1 VSWVGSS
8 FTLAAPKIGGM
19 VIGTRV
25 EPTTY
30 GAAALGRLRDVVAR
44 LKGDDPMTPVTLLL
58 PNNLA
63 GITAR
68 RFLASEPLGIAGLY
82 LATLPRLAEQLAAG
96 LLAPR
101 RPAARPIVAA
111 TWRTALAKA
120 PGVFESVADHP
131 ATIRALAAAHR
142 ELGDLSDSAL
152 DKVAQTSGLGRDL
165 IRLHRQVTDDL
176 LPDWYDE
183 TDLLRTATSRARSD
197 PAVVTELGAL
207 VLYLPQELTQAE
219 AGFVEAL
226 SQSVGLTVIVALT
239 DVRRADRTVRRSLER
254 IGIDLPTSIA
264 RNYPVATQVLNA
276 SDADDEV
283 RCVVRDVVASLEHTP
298 AHRIAVLYSS
308 PTPYARLLHEHLA
321 TARIEVN
328 GPGTRPVHERAIART
343 LLEVLALVDHDL
355 PRADLF
361 RALANAPTRDFT
373 GERIPVPQWERLSR
387 VAGVVRGDDWDERLA
402 RYAEAERRTAD
413 QEQAAEDP
421 RPAVV
426 RRAQRNAATA
436 QRLHAFAAELRQ
448 RLQGASGLATW
459 SELANSVLGLFHSLL
474 GDSVEIRSLP
484 VEEQYAA
491 VAVEGSL
498 RGLSTLDELGTPAS
512 LTVLRDVLDLELQQ
526 SLPRVGSFGTGVLV
540 APLSASIGLAA
551 DIVYVVGLAEDL
563 YPGRVHEDALLPQRV
578 RDAAAPELASA
589 RDRLDEK
596 QRHLLAAFASG
607 AQKVVASF
615 PRGDLRRSSRRLPT
629 RWLLGTLR
637 ELTGDH
643 ALAATE
649 WNQASYGDRLL
660 TSASYAGSLTTA
672 TMPATEQDW
681 RIRSASA
688 GGPLGDP
695 VVDGARLLLR
705 SRASAVFTRF
715 DGDLSGVS
723 GLPDYAREDRV
734 ASPTSLESY
743 ATCPHAYFVERLL
756 QVEPLEAPEDLL
768 VISPLQIGN
777 LIHNS
782 LDTFV
787 NRLARSLPGYGEPW
801 SAEQRSQLLAIGADL
816 ADHFQA
822 EGLTGHPRL
831 WQRERQRIL
840 GDLLVLLSDDDRW
853 RSLHDASVIASE
865 LRFGFDGEPP
875 VEIPVP
881 SGRVLLRG
889 SADKVD
895 LGRDGTIYVTDVKTG
910 GFTRYEAIES
920 DPVAAGTKLQLPVY
934 AYAARARLGDES
946 TPVEAAYWFVRRGG
960 RRIPVPL
967 TPEVEA
973 RYADTLDV
981 IVSSIAAGYFPAMAP
996 EVPDFLWVQC
1006 PYCNPDGIGH
1016 SEARARWER
1025 KRFDPTL
1032 ERLVRLIDPGALP
1045 AFEEEVLDD

>member
-1 VSWVGSS
+1 MVS
-8 FTLAAPKIGGM
+8 
-19 VIGTRV
+19 GTRI
-25 EPTTY
+25 ETTAY
-30 GAAALGRLRDVVAR
+30 GAAALERLREVVAG
-44 LKGDDPMTPVTLLL
+44 LKGDDPMKPVTLLL

-63 GITAR
+63 GVIAR
-68 RFLASEPLGIAGLY
+68 RFLAVSGIAGLY
-82 LATLPRLAEQLAAG
+82 LATLPRLAEQLAGG

-101 RPAARPIVAA
+101 RPATRPIVAA
-111 TWRTALAKA
+111 TWRTALSKA
-120 PGVFESVADHP
+120 PGVFEEVADHP
-131 ATIRALAAAHR
+131 STIQALAAAHR
-142 ELGDLSDSAL
+142 ELRDLSESAL
-152 DKVAQTSGLGRDL
+152 DKVAAASGLGPDL
-165 IRLHRQVTDDL
+165 VRLHRQITGGL
-176 LPDWYDE
+176 MPDWYDE
-183 TDLLRTATSRARSD
+183 TDLLRAASARAEES
-197 PAVVTELGAL
+197 PAVVAELGAL

-226 SQSVGLTVIVALT
+226 GSAAADLTVIVGLT
-239 DVRRADRTVRRSLER
+239 DVRRADRAVRRSLER
-254 IGIDLPTSIA
+254 IGIDLPTSISK
-264 RNYPVATQVLNA
+264 NYPVATEVLNA

-283 RCVVRDVVASLEHTP
+283 RCVVRDVVAALERTP
-298 AHRIAVLYSS
+298 AHRIAVLYSAA
-308 PTPYARLLHEHLA
+308 TPYARLLHEHLA
-321 TARIEVN
+321 AARIEVN
-328 GPGTRPVHERAIART
+328 GPGTRPVHERALGRT

-355 PRADLF
+355 PRADVF

-387 VAGVVRGDDWDERLA
+387 VAGVVRGADWDVRLA
-402 RYAEAERRTAD
+402 GYVESERRTAE

-421 RPAVV
+421 RPAAV

-436 QRLHAFAAELRQ
+436 QQLHQFATELRR
-448 RLQGASGLATW
+448 RLNAASLLESW
-459 SELANSVLGLFHSLL
+459 SELAQSVLGLFQDLL
-474 GDSVEIRSLP
+474 GDYSSLP

-526 SLPRVGSFGTGVLV
+526 SLPRVGTFGTGVLV
-540 APLSASIGLAA
+540 APLSTSIGLSV
-551 DIVYVVGLAEDL
+551 DVVYVLGLSEDL
-563 YPGRVHEDALLPQRV
+563 YPGRVHEDALLPHRV
-578 RDAAAPELASA
+578 REAAAPELASF

-596 QRHLLAAFASG
+596 QRHLLAAFSAGSSR
-607 AQKVVASF
+607 VVASF

-637 ELTGDH
+637 SLTGDH

-649 WNQASYGDRLL
+649 WDQASYGDRML

-681 RIRSASA
+681 QVRAASA
-688 GGPLGDP
+688 GLSLADG
-695 VVDGARLLLR
+695 VVDRARALLR
-705 SRASAVFTRF
+705 ARAGDEFTRF
-715 DGDLSGVS
+715 DGNLSGVA
-723 GLPDYAREDRV
+723 GLPDYAVDDRV

-756 QVEPLEAPEDLL
+756 QVEPLESPEDLL

-782 LDTFV
+782 LDAFV
-787 NRLARSLPGYGEPW
+787 SRLAGSLPGYGEPW
-801 SAEQRSQLLAIGADL
+801 ADEQRSLLLAIGADL
-816 ADHFQA
+816 ADRFEA

-831 WQRERQRIL
+831 WQRERLRVL
-840 GDLLVLLSDDDRW
+840 GDLLVLLADDDRW
-853 RSLHDASVIASE
+853 RTLHDASVVASE

-895 LGRDGTIYVTDVKTG
+895 LGKDGTIYVTDVKTG
-910 GFTRYEAIES
+910 GFSRYEAIES

-934 AYAARARLGDES
+934 AYAARARLGEQS
-946 TPVEAAYWFVRRGG
+946 TPVEASYWFVRKGG

-967 TPEVEA
+967 TAEVED
-973 RYADTLDV
+973 RYVDTLDV
-981 IVSSIAAGYFPAMAP
+981 IVSSIAAGYFPAKAP
-996 EVPDFLWVQC
+996 EVPDFSWVQC

-1016 SEARARWER
+1016 SEVRSRWER
-1025 KRFDPTL
+1025 KRNDPTL

-1045 AFEEEVLDD
+1045 AFEEVALDE

>member
-1 VSWVGSS
+1 VS
-8 FTLAAPKIGGM
+8 
-19 VIGTRV
+19 GTRI
-25 EPTTY
+25 ETTAY
-30 GAAALGRLRDVVAR
+30 GAAALDRLRDVVAR
-44 LKGDDPMTPVTLLL
+44 RKADDPMKPVTLLL
-58 PNNLA
+58 PNNLS
-63 GITAR
+63 GVVAR
-68 RFLASEPLGIAGLY
+68 RFLALSGIAALY

-96 LLAPR
+96 PLAPR
-101 RPAARPIVAA
+101 RPATRPIVAA
-111 TWRTALAKA
+111 TWRTALSKA
-120 PGVFESVADHP
+120 PGVFEQVADHP
-131 ATIRALAAAHR
+131 STIQALAAAHR
-142 ELGDLSDSAL
+142 ELRDLSDPALDRVAGASAL
-152 DKVAQTSGLGRDL
+152 GPDL
-165 IRLHRQVTDDL
+165 VRLHRHVCTEL
-176 LPDWYDE
+176 SAEWYDE
-183 TDLLRTATSRARSD
+183 TDLLRAASARASSA
-197 PAVVTELGAL
+197 PEAVAELGSL
-207 VLYLPQELTQAE
+207 VLYLPQELSQAE
-219 AGFVEAL
+219 ASFVASL
-226 SQSVGLTVIVALT
+226 GLAAADLTVIVGLT
-239 DVRRADRTVRRSLER
+239 DVRRADRAVRRSLER
-254 IGIDLPTSIA
+254 IGIDLPPSISK
-264 RNYPVATQVLNA
+264 NYPVATEVLNA

-308 PTPYARLLHEHLA
+308 PTPYARLLHEHLSA
-321 TARIEVN
+321 ARIEVN
-328 GPGTRPVHERAIART
+328 GPGTRPVHERALART

-387 VAGVVRGDDWDERLA
+387 VAGVVRGDDWDQRLA
-402 RYAEAERRTAD
+402 RYVESERRTAS
-413 QEQAAEDP
+413 QEELAEDP
-421 RPAVV
+421 RPAVI
-426 RRAQRNAATA
+426 RRAQYNATHAG
-436 QRLHAFAAELRQ
+436 RLHAFAVEVRR
-448 RLQGASGLATW
+448 RLEAAAALSSW
-459 SELANSVLGLFHSLL
+459 SELAEIVLQLFRDLL
-474 GDSVEIRSLP
+474 GDYSSLP

-491 VAVEGSL
+491 VAVEASL

-526 SLPRVGSFGTGVLV
+526 SLPRVGTFGAGVLV
-540 APLSASIGLAA
+540 APLSASIGLSA
-551 DIVYVVGLAEDL
+551 DVVYVVGLAEDL
-563 YPGRVHEDALLPQRV
+563 YPGRVHEDALLPHRV
-578 RDAAAPELASA
+578 REAAAPELASA

-596 QRHLLAAFASG
+596 QRHLLVAFSAGSR
-607 AQKVVASF
+607 VVASF

-637 ELTGDH
+637 ELSGDH
-643 ALAATE
+643 QLAATV
-649 WNQASYGDRLL
+649 WDQGSYGDRLL

-681 RIRSASA
+681 QVRAAAA
-688 GGPLGDP
+688 GLSLSDV
-695 VVDGARLLLR
+695 VVDRARVLLR
-705 SRASAVFTRF
+705 ARALDEFTRF
-715 DGDLSGVS
+715 DGNLSGVD
-723 GLPDYAREDRV
+723 GLPDYAVEDRI

-768 VISPLQIGN
+768 VISPVQIGN

-782 LDTFV
+782 LDAFV
-787 NRLARSLPGYGEPW
+787 SRLAGSLPGFGEAW
-801 SAEQRSQLLAIGADL
+801 TAEQRSLLLATGADL
-816 ADHFQA
+816 AGRFEA

-831 WQRERQRIL
+831 WQRERLRIL
-840 GDLLVLLSDDDRW
+840 GDLLVLLEDDDKW
-853 RSLHDASVIASE
+853 RARHDASVVASE

-895 LGRDGTIYVTDVKTG
+895 LGQDGTIYVTDVKTG
-910 GFTRYEAIES
+910 GFSRYEAIES

-967 TPEVEA
+967 TSEVAE
-973 RYADTLDV
+973 RYVQALDV
-981 IVSSIAAGYFPAMAP
+981 IVSSIAAGYFPAKAP
-996 EVPDFLWVQC
+996 EVPDFSWVQC

-1016 SEARARWER
+1016 SEVRARWDR

-1045 AFEEEVLDD
+1045 TFEEVALDD

>member
-1 VSWVGSS
+1 
-8 FTLAAPKIGGM
+8 M

-25 EPTTY
+25 ETTAY
-30 GAAALGRLRDVVAR
+30 GAAALERLGDVVAA
-44 LKGDDPMTPVTLLL
+44 LKHDDPMTPVTLLL

-68 RFLASEPLGIAGLY
+68 RFLAAQPGGVAGLY

-96 LLAPR
+96 VLAPR

-111 TWRTALAKA
+111 TWRAALAKHA
-120 PGVFESVADHP
+120 GVFESAADHP
-131 ATIRALAAAHR
+131 STIQALAAAHR
-142 ELGDLSDSAL
+142 ELRDLSDDAL
-152 DKVAQTSGLGRDL
+152 DKVASASVLGPDL
-165 IRLHRQVTDDL
+165 VRLHRQVTDEL

-183 TDLLRTATSRARSD
+183 TDLLRTASARADSD
-197 PAVVTELGAL
+197 PAVVAELGAL
-207 VLYLPQELTQAE
+207 VLYLPQELSQAE
-219 AGFVEAL
+219 AAFVGAL
-226 SQSVGLTVIVALT
+226 SRSADLTVIVALT

-264 RNYPVATQVLNA
+264 RNYPVATHVLNA

-321 TARIEVN
+321 AARIEVN
-328 GPGTRPVHERAIART
+328 GPGTRPVHERAVGRS

-387 VAGVVRGDDWDERLA
+387 AAGVVRGDDWGDRLA
-402 RYAEAERRTAD
+402 RYAESERRTAD
-413 QEQAAEDP
+413 QERSAEDP

-426 RRAQRNAATA
+426 KRAQYNAATA
-436 QRLHAFAAELRQ
+436 QRLHQFATELRQ
-448 RLQGASGLATW
+448 HLTAASQLATW
-459 SELANSVLGLFHSLL
+459 SELAGSVLGLFHSLF
-474 GDSVEIRSLP
+474 GDPDELRTLP

-526 SLPRVGSFGTGVLV
+526 SLPRVGSFGTGILV

-563 YPGRVHEDALLPQRV
+563 YPGRLHEDALLPHRV
-578 RDAAAPELASA
+578 REAAAPELASA

-596 QRHLLAAFASG
+596 QRHLLAAFAAGESR
-607 AQKVVASF
+607 VVASF

-637 ELTGDH
+637 ELSGDH

-649 WNQASYGDRLL
+649 WDRTSYGDRMV
-660 TSASYAGSLTTA
+660 TSASFAHSLTTA
-672 TMPATEQDW
+672 TMPASEQDW
-681 RIRSASA
+681 QVRGAAA
-688 GGPLGDP
+688 GLELGDQ
-695 VVDGARLLLR
+695 VVDRARLLLR
-705 SRASAVFTRF
+705 ARASDSFTRF
-715 DGDLSGVS
+715 DGNLSGVA

-734 ASPTSLESY
+734 ASPTSLESF

-782 LDTFV
+782 LDAFV
-787 NRLARSLPGYGEPW
+787 SRSASDLPGYGEPW
-801 SAEQRSQLLAIGADL
+801 SAEQRDLLLAIGAEL
-816 ADHFQA
+816 ADRFEA

-831 WQRERQRIL
+831 WQRERLRIL
-840 GDLLVLLSDDDRW
+840 GDLLVLLADDDRW
-853 RSLHDASVIASE
+853 RAAHDASVVASE
-865 LRFGFDGEPP
+865 LRFGLDGEPP

-881 SGRVLLRG
+881 SGRVRLRG

-910 GFTRYEAIES
+910 GPSRYEAIES

-934 AYAARARLGDES
+934 AYAARARLGEES
-946 TPVEAAYWFVRRGG
+946 TPVQASYWFVRRGG

-967 TPEVEA
+967 TPEVES
-973 RYADTLDV
+973 RYVDTLEV
-981 IVSSIAAGYFPAMAP
+981 IVSSIAAGYFPAKAP

-1025 KRFDPTL
+1025 KRFDPAL

-1045 AFEEEVLDD
+1045 LFEEVALDD